1 MNPQTDSPTNAMQA
15 TEAFP
20 LEDRSAPA
28 SEVIIEQQAE
38 LASNDVTSTFIP

>member
-1 MNPQTDSPTNAMQA
+1 MQT